1 MRNQVQ
7 NSSESL
13 VPKSMENVCRLLE
26 QGEGWVEPS
35 QSFAIQLKDFC
46 ERLKM
51 FRSEMPAEV
60 FIEKFA
66 MVVSMVHFRE
76 FMRLVRL
83 LGVKNPEQQRK
94 FILVAM
100 GSERKELFW
109 QVCRRRLLF
118 ASRYAV
124 LRRVFSKKRLHSLQ
138 RIRINP

>member
-7 NSSESL
+7 NSSELL
-13 VPKSMENVCRLLE
+13 VPRDMLNVCLLLE
-26 QGEGWVEPS
+26 QREVWVEPS
-35 QSFAIQLKDFC
+35 QSFAVRLRDFG
-46 ERLKM
+46 ERLKDY
-51 FRSEMPAEV
+51 RSELPTEV

-83 LGVKNPEQQRK
+83 LGVKNPEQQRR
-94 FILVAM
+94 FMLVAM
-100 GSERKELFW
+100 DVGRKELFW

-124 LRRVFSKKRLHSLQ
+124 LRRVFARKRLQSLR
-138 RIRINP
+138 RIKVNH